1 MGIVCCSYI
10 GTTLS
15 SIRLLW
21 LLLRELEEMRFWA
34 SQLNRKLEE
43 YLICFDATKFVLLSV
58 STPLE
63 TVCPKIRAKALPKNS
78 TISFSVDLWRSKTF
92 LLELAITAT
101 LRLHSKFLRLEVLHP
116 FIFSVAYTL
125 EWQNLFSFAQN
136 CDKVHFVSL
145 RNADALD
152 GLFFVCL
159 FFFFYK
165 LPSWVMVHFN
175 SKILLENRAK
185 RTTTIW
191 RFWHSLI
198 EIQNGVPLVARN

>member
-63 TVCPKIRAKALPKNS
+63 LPKNS

-116 FIFSVAYTL
+116 FIFSVPYTL

-152 GLFFVCL
+152 GLFLFVCFS
-159 FFFFYK
+159 FFTNCSRE
-165 LPSWVMVHFN
+165 SWC
-175 SKILLENRAK
+175 ILIPKFCWKTER
-185 RTTTIW
+185 RGRQRFEDFDTIW
-191 RFWHSLI
+191 
-198 EIQNGVPLVARN
+198 